1 MLLILCTYIGKIS
14 LFCFFFFFAYLD
26 WRGLIAEWRWQYTKD
41 DDGKEIIK
49 FALKRSF
56 YPPFPANEDTIAQ
69 KYKTRYSER
78 LLDYNDNVA
87 ATNISDMF
95 CIFDIQRLSFARWI
109 LTKKTVL
116 CSQVFQQDVYWAG
129 SEGMLFHLRAPCSS
143 SKIEEKNVKNVEVLK
158 IEDINDSFQTK
169 YQDSI
174 TSIAVSD
181 DKILMGDVNA
191 EIHCLSRTLP
201 LTNESLRFTLET
213 GNIPTNYLCM
223 ILAIFSGI

>member
-1 MLLILCTYIGKIS
+1 MENKPILLYFS
-14 LFCFFFFFAYLD
+14 D

-41 DDGKEIIK
+41 DDGREIIK

-56 YPPFPANEDTIAQ
+56 YPPFPDNEDTIAP
-69 KYKTRYSER
+69 KYKSRYSER
-78 LLDYNDNVA
+78 LIDYNDNVA

-95 CIFDIQRLSFARWI
+95 CIFDIQRLSVSRWI

-129 SEGMLFHLRAPCSS
+129 SEGMLFHLRAPSSSSSSSS
-143 SKIEEKNVKNVEVLK
+143 SKLEDKTVKNVEVLK
-158 IEDINDSFQTK
+158 IEDIKDSFQTK

-213 GNIPTNYLCM
+213 GT
-223 ILAIFSGI
+223 